1 MRMKKLTLDSGKLSL
16 YDGKVTFDNGKLT
29 IKSKRLTKEI
39 LHWTLKNQY
48 SKMEEKT
55 MIN

>member
-1 MRMKKLTLDSGKLSL
+1 MKKLTLDSGKLSL